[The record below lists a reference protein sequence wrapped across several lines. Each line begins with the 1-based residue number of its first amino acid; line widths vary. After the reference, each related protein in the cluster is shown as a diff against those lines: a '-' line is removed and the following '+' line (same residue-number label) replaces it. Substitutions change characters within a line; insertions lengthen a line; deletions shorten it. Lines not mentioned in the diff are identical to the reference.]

1 MSTPTKA
8 TSGCALAKA
17 VRSAAS
23 FAHEGHHEAKK
34 LMTTGLPR
42 YSVRSYRSPSS
53 VLPVSVSGS
62 SLPVWVPLFAGT
74 PDSSAQSTT
83 RASPATA
90 AIDASLVLFIVTL
103 LELHSQYSGY
113 RTTIERPRPKRRR
126 GCSSRPP
133 RRCASS
139 TFSAATE
146 AANATQPRCRRSCN
160 GVRVLLRVVKP
171 GGCPEPP
178 AGGLGLGGGMGD
190 SLRLYRCLLYTS
202 PSPRDGLLS
211 RMP

>member
-1 MSTPTKA
+1 MSTPTKT

-126 GCSSRPP
+126 AALPGRP
-133 RRCASS
+133 
-139 TFSAATE
+139 AA
-146 AANATQPRCRRSCN
+146 AR
-160 GVRVLLRVVKP
+160 LR
-171 GGCPEPP
+171 
-178 AGGLGLGGGMGD
+178 
-190 SLRLYRCLLYTS
+190 
-202 PSPRDGLLS
+202 PSPRRPKRPTRHSPGVAAHVMASAHYYVL
-211 RMP
+211 

>member
-23 FAHEGHHEAKK
+23 LAHEGHHEAKK

-42 YSVRSYRSPSS
+42 YAARSYRLPSS

-62 SLPVWVPLFAGT
+62 SLPVWVPLSAGE
-74 PDSSAQSTT
+74 PDSTAQSTIK
-83 RASPATA
+83 ASPTTA

-103 LELHSQYSGY
+103 LELHSQYSG
-113 RTTIERPRPKRRR
+113 
-126 GCSSRPP
+126 
-133 RRCASS
+133 
-139 TFSAATE
+139 
-146 AANATQPRCRRSCN
+146 
-160 GVRVLLRVVKP
+160 
-171 GGCPEPP
+171 
-178 AGGLGLGGGMGD
+178 
-190 SLRLYRCLLYTS
+190 CLLYTS

-211 RMP
+211 